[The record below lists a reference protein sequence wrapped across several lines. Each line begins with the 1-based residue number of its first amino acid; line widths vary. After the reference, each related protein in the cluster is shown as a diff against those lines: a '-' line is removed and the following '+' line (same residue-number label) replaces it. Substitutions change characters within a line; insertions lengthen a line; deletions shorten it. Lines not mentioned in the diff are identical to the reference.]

1 MNHSFLQRVL
11 WLLIPLLTVFS
22 PQVWGATATL
32 TQNEIKAATA
42 QSSYPTNEVTVNSS
56 SGTWHGKMII
66 NTTTGYVQIRK
77 NSANNYCGSPTF
89 TGAVTQ
95 VVITTCNS
103 TSANRTFYLKANT
116 NIAQPSSGDY
126 GSGSTGSSQNGTA
139 TITVTGSPTSF
150 YIYANGAAYIS
161 SITVTYSGTSG
172 YDITYHCNGAT

>member
-42 QSSYPTNEVTVNSS
+42 QSSYPSQEVTVTSS

-66 NTTTGYVQIRK
+66 NTATGYVQIRK

-89 TGAVTQ
+89 AGAVTQ
-95 VVITTCNS
+95 VVITTCN
-103 TSANRTFYLKANT
+103 TFKW
-116 NIAQPSSGDY
+116 
-126 GSGSTGSSQNGTA
+126 
-139 TITVTGSPTSF
+139 
-150 YIYANGAAYIS
+150 
-161 SITVTYSGTSG
+161 
-172 YDITYHCNGAT
+172 